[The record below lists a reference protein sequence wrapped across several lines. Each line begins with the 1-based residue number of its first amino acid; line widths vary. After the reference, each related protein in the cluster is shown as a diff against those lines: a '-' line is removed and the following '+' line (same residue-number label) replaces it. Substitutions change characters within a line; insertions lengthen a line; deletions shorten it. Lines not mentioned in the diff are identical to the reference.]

1 MFNHEQNGLRVDAVQ
16 GIRDYFSKHE
26 IARRKMLDA
35 FPRWV
40 MEGKELVEEDK
51 FLPFLEFTSDVLKYD
66 CGEVMDLFLSTYRSM
81 KEGKMDDISIDS
93 FEDLDIMSLLLLK
106 FSFAK
111 ITNYSFPIIDNI
123 IDNKIHIQG
132 NVQVQVKKYK

>member
-93 FEDLDIMSLLLLK
+93 FEDLDIMSLLLK